1 MVTAAHH
8 GTSRAA
14 LQFDLWPERG
24 IPHRPALVSRCGG
37 YRRYHVEMN
46 LPGDAWLDF
55 QLAPTATGTRVDMR
69 GLFDPRGLAG
79 RAYWWGLYP
88 AHRRIFSGMMAEL
101 ARRAGARPPD

>member
-1 MVTAAHH
+1 MVDWWRVQEITP
-8 GTSRAA
+8 G
-14 LQFDLWPERG
+14 ERLLL
-24 IPHRPALVSRCGG
+24 HA
-37 YRRYHVEMN
+37 EMK

-79 RAYWWGLYP
+79 RAYWWGFYP

-101 ARRAGARPPD
+101 ARRAGARPRD